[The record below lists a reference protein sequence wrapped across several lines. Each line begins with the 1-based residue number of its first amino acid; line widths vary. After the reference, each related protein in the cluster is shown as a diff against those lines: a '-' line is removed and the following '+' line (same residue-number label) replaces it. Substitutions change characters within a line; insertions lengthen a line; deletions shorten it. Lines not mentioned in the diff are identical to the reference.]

1 MDHTVLGKKN
11 MLSDRYDTT
20 MHVPSCEPHL
30 LSPPLPS
37 QLLGLTQ
44 LDAWIS
50 IITIGLAMAVM
61 VQSEYRDAMCGIGIG
76 YD

>member
-1 MDHTVLGKKN
+1 

-20 MHVPSCEPHL
+20 MHVPSCKPHL

-37 QLLGLTQ
+37 QLLLGLTQ
-44 LDAWIS
+44 LDACIS
-50 IITIGLAMAVM
+50 IITIGLAMAVI